1 MNNLSNFLF
10 STESVFSNKE
20 PLLHFLQITLPP
32 IIEDEE
38 KRKKFTAGLRLTRN
52 RYRQFRS
59 RLSNEIQESNVLPK
73 PVQDRLVSELNK
85 RLDLDLDDILG
96 SPKVRLSLSPA
107 ELDKQLLDLYEKVT
121 EGPGGEAVRFVFGGE
136 YTAKQ
141 PNKKAKNKDISN
153 IVIQDSSQLT
163 HQKNVGAQVE
173 ILEESEIIPSKR
185 VSRTLARNL
194 PRLKKTMISSV
205 EVESGEKETKIID
218 DTDDSGVS
226 RGGSLNMIC
235 RTYEQNWG
243 CSKFTNPH
251 VDYHRRIL
259 KHKGGYQYRFLALK
273 SNGFSSCFRYRP
285 LI

>member
-1 MNNLSNFLF
+1 M
-10 STESVFSNKE
+10 
-20 PLLHFLQITLPP
+20 
-32 IIEDEE
+32 
-38 KRKKFTAGLRLTRN
+38 
-52 RYRQFRS
+52 
-59 RLSNEIQESNVLPK
+59 
-73 PVQDRLVSELNK
+73 VSELNK

-141 PNKKAKNKDISN
+141 PNKKAKNKGTSN

-163 HQKNVGAQVE
+163 HQKSVGAQVE

-194 PRLKKTMISSV
+194 PRLKKPMISS
-205 EVESGEKETKIID
+205 KIID
-218 DTDDSGVS
+218 DTDNSGVS

-235 RTYEQNWG
+235 RTYEQNLG
-243 CSKFTNPH
+243 SSKFTNPH
-251 VDYHRRIL
+251 VDYHTRIL
-259 KHKGGYQYRFLALK
+259 KHKGRYQYRSVALK